1 VGSGFQ
7 EVLVSEAGN
16 CKTIVGHSW
25 IVIAPGSGRTSMK
38 ASQEPL
44 EETKVGGGDLVVYPT
59 LPGKPVQSQDTLRR
73 KLLKACAGSN
83 PTWIGA
89 PSCLI
94 LLSDPLPSRNW
105 PDSALQGKHLRA
117 TRIQDGA
124 LPSLAVPQVCRRQLF
139 GTPPCRRWFYTESQ
153 SGSCS
158 NAVGMTLILPASDS
172 TRFVRLSQ
180 VAQVRKSEV
189 RCIRRS

>member
-1 VGSGFQ
+1 MDCHCSRFGS
-7 EVLVSEAGN
+7 
-16 CKTIVGHSW
+16 H
-25 IVIAPGSGRTSMK
+25 SMK

-89 PSCLI
+89 PSCSFSCQI
-94 LLSDPLPSRNW
+94 LCPHETG
-105 PDSALQGKHLRA
+105 PDSALQGKHRA
-117 TRIQDGA
+117 TRILDGA
-124 LPSLAVPQVCRRQLF
+124 FRALLYLQLCRRQLLGRHLVGDGF
-139 GTPPCRRWFYTESQ
+139 TPESQ

-158 NAVGMTLILPASDS
+158 KAVGMTSHFTGFGFDKVCETKPSCTGAEKA
-172 TRFVRLSQ
+172 RC
-180 VAQVRKSEV
+180 VA
-189 RCIRRS
+189 

>member
-1 VGSGFQ
+1 MDCHCSRFGS
-7 EVLVSEAGN
+7 
-16 CKTIVGHSW
+16 H
-25 IVIAPGSGRTSMK
+25 SMK

-89 PSCLI
+89 PSCSFSCQILCLTKLAKI
-94 LLSDPLPSRNW
+94 LLCKANTERPAYRMEPFR
-105 PDSALQGKHLRA
+105 ALLYLQL
-117 TRIQDGA
+117 
-124 LPSLAVPQVCRRQLF
+124 CRRQLLGRHLVDDGF
-139 GTPPCRRWFYTESQ
+139 TPESQ

-158 NAVGMTLILPASDS
+158 NAVGMTFS
-172 TRFVRLSQ
+172 FYRL
-180 VAQVRKSEV
+180 R
-189 RCIRRS
+189 IRQGL